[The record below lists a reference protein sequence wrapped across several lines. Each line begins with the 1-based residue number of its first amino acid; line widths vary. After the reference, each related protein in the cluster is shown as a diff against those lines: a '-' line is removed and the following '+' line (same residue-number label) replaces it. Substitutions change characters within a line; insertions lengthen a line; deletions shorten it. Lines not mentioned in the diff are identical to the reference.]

1 MGEGGENMGFG
12 CVYTNRGSMA
22 TEANLVKFGQ
32 TAEALAF
39 DTVWTSDH
47 IVMPMEVK
55 SFYPYNPSGAMP
67 FMPQEAYFEPLI
79 VMTYLAASTQRIR
92 IGTSVLILP
101 YRNPVFTAKALAT
114 LDVLSHGRIT
124 LGIGV
129 GWMEEEFQALGLDTY
144 ARRGRYS
151 DECIRIFRELWTAET
166 PSFHGQFHQFEALKC
181 EPEPAQAGGIP
192 IWVGGHTPQAI
203 SRAAR
208 LGDGWQPIVQRPP
221 ADLPPSELRDKIA
234 ILTEQAEAAGR
245 DPGAMT
251 MALGATVQFAD
262 GGGSGVFS
270 GSPQQII
277 DGIAQY
283 QEAGV
288 QDFRFDFPAPSIE
301 EVLSQMERFASEV
314 RPHVV

>member
-1 MGEGGENMGFG
+1 MGFG
-12 CVYTNRGSMA
+12 CVYTNRGAMA
-22 TEANLVKFGQ
+22 TEANLVRFGQ
-32 TAEALAF
+32 TAETLGF

-47 IVMPMEVK
+47 IVVPMEVK

-67 FMPQEAYFEPLI
+67 FIPHEAYFEPLI

-129 GWMEEEFQALGLDTY
+129 GWMEEEFNALGLDTY
-144 ARRGRYS
+144 ARRGSYS

-166 PSFHGQFHQFEALKC
+166 PSFQGQFYQFDALKC
-181 EPEPAQAGGIP
+181 EPKPAQAGGIP

-203 SRAAR
+203 RRAAH
-208 LGDGWQPIVQRPP
+208 LGNGWQPIVQRPP
-221 ADLPPSELRDKIA
+221 ADLPPSELREKIG
-234 ILTEQAEAAGR
+234 LLKEQAEATGR
-245 DPGAMT
+245 DPSTIT
-251 MALGATVQFAD
+251 MALGATVQFSD
-262 GGGSGVFS
+262 GGGSGVFN
-270 GSPQQII
+270 GSSQQII
-277 DGIAQY
+277 DGIGQY

-301 EVLSQMERFASEV
+301 GVLSLMERFASEV
-314 RPHVV
+314 RPHVA